1 MDLQGKIEKFN
12 VPDIFQLI
20 ATGKRTGTLGI
31 VRHNQATMF
40 YFKDGQITYAYAQ
53 SKNGKIGGRL
63 LDKGFINKETLDKS
77 LDQQKREQGKNRL
90 GRILLENKN
99 INEQQLATILTE
111 QISDIV
117 YKVMAW
123 DRGVFKFYD
132 NTFPTSEDQLLSLS
146 TESLVLEGAKKADEI
161 ANLRSKLPDFN
172 QALRLKKKEG
182 GKQLNLTAEQW
193 NLLACCDGH
202 RSIYDIISQMGDDT
216 LAILNSLDELI
227 KDDLLEPVETENSGS
242 IDISRLELQV
252 GMLAELL
259 NSFLQKA

>member
-20 ATGKRTGTLGI
+20 AAGKRTGTLGI
-31 VRHNQATMF
+31 VRQNQAAMF
-40 YFKDGQITYAYAQ
+40 YFKDGQITYAYAP

-63 LDKGFINKETLDKS
+63 LDKGFINKEILDKS

-90 GRILLENKN
+90 GKILLENKN

-117 YKVMAW
+117 YKVMGW

-146 TESLVLEGAKKADEI
+146 TESLILEGAKKADEI
-161 ANLRSKLPDFN
+161 ANLRKQLPDFN
-172 QALRLKKKEG
+172 KALRLKRIG
-182 GKQLNLTAEQW
+182 NDRRVNLTAEQW
-193 NLLACCDGH
+193 NLLVCCDSH
-202 RSIYDIISQMGDDT
+202 RTIYDIINRVGDDT
-216 LAILNSLDELI
+216 LSILNSLHDLL
-227 KDDLLEPVETENSGS
+227 KTDLLEPVGTDDPGN